1 MNVYSI
7 FSNHSTKINGTFL
20 NAAKKAKK
28 FTNPL
33 RARNKKLGYC
43 IPMYLDLYKITNRGQ
58 SNHICYTIG
67 NQINR
72 GQEFHPLK
80 ASSKVNATRTRE
92 EFVAGSSCRLPKIF
106 PSSHSK
112 ESISSLV
119 EMYKART
126 TVAGRLPSKVLHS
139 RVKSWKGK
147 VPPSDLPTS
156 SYNQTATKLLE
167 RKAISGPFFLTDKS
181 TRDTAIPLAV
191 TGNLPRASFSSNC
204 QGFRFSQSVRKET
217 NSIDRTRRSV
227 YAGLGLSSSFPL
239 STSLLRKLEDSDKTV
254 KKAQKLIADYKRSTQ
269 VLDDNQ
275 RFESKSLIEA
285 LEEVKSCRYLRI
297 VERKGQR
304 NTK

>member
-1 MNVYSI
+1 M
-7 FSNHSTKINGTFL
+7 
-20 NAAKKAKK
+20 
-28 FTNPL
+28 
-33 RARNKKLGYC
+33 
-43 IPMYLDLYKITNRGQ
+43 
-58 SNHICYTIG
+58 
-67 NQINR
+67 NR

-139 RVKSWKGK
+139 RAKSWKGK

-156 SYNQTATKLLE
+156 SYNQTTTKLLQ

-191 TGNLPRASFSSNC
+191 TGNLLHASSSSNC

-227 YAGLGLSSSFPL
+227 YTGLGLSSSFPL
-239 STSLLRKLEDSDKTV
+239 STSLILLRKLEDSDKTV
-254 KKAQKLIADYKRSTQ
+254 KKSQKLIADYKRSTQ

-275 RFESKSLIEA
+275 RFESKSLIDA

-297 VERKGQR
+297 VERKCQR